1 MAPQQA
7 KAGKA
12 EISGTERAD
21 VPPGTYA
28 RGPGE
33 ARADGPL
40 RPIHAQPPAHLVF
53 VHEGVRIAAGDAGF
67 VGEPVGALF
76 AAQEGRARFEAVKPL
91 SEATAGHGRDAGDQ
105 AAVQVR

>member
-33 ARADGPL
+33 ARADGRYAPFMRSRL
-40 RPIHAQPPAHLVF
+40 RISYSCT
-53 VHEGVRIAAGDAGF
+53 
-67 VGEPVGALF
+67 
-76 AAQEGRARFEAVKPL
+76 RAYA
-91 SEATAGHGRDAGDQ
+91 
-105 AAVQVR
+105 